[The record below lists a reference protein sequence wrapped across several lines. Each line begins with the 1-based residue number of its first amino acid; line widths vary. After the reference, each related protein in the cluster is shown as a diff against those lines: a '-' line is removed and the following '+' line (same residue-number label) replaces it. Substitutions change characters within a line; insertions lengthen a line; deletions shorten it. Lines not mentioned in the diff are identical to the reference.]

1 MNDLYSALKKA
12 GFTNITK
19 EEVDSGWLEA
29 GKVVHIA
36 IDDSENY
43 GEGEYCDP
51 NVDVVIYY
59 SSSDRIDAPEILEN
73 WEHTDYERVKKA
85 SKMPDFQMLLWK
97 SRLHLTKMRIS

>member
-43 GEGEYCDP
+43 GEAGRYVFNLFIFLCYRKKYG
-51 NVDVVIYY
+51 VDL
-59 SSSDRIDAPEILEN
+59 ILQGI
-73 WEHTDYERVKKA
+73 TMSLALSVLF
-85 SKMPDFQMLLWK
+85 SIFQSPPWYFVAAAWLCC
-97 SRLHLTKMRIS
+97 IFPY